1 MKTQRVAFY
10 ARVST
15 FAGQNP
21 EMQLVELREYAARR
35 GWQLT
40 EEYVDHGVSGAKESR
55 PALNRLMADAKQR
68 KFDVVAVWKL
78 DRFGRSVAH
87 VVVALAELE
96 ALGITFVSLK
106 DNLDLS
112 TPSGRFMFQI
122 VAAFAELERAM
133 IQERVRAGLLN
144 AKRKGKRLGR
154 PPAAVDKARIAR
166 LSRRSVFTGHCRAD
180 RGLSGYRSQTAPRV
194 LGNPLPFTVS
204 FVPATH

>member
-1 MKTQRVAFY
+1 MKIERVALY

-15 FAGQNP
+15 LAGQSP
-21 EMQLVELREYAARR
+21 EMQLIELREYALRR
-35 GWQLT
+35 GLNVV
-40 EEYVDHGVSGAKESR
+40 EEYVDHGVSGAKGSR

-68 KFDVVAVWKL
+68 RFDVVACWKL

-133 IQERVRAGLLN
+133 IQERVRAGLQN

-154 PPAAVDKARIAR
+154 PPAVVDAARIAR
-166 LSRRSVFTGHCRAD
+166 LRANGASLRGIAIQVGVSVA
-180 RGLSGYRSQTAPRV
+180 
-194 LGNPLPFTVS
+194 TVHKMLK
-204 FVPATH
+204 AC

>member
-1 MKTQRVAFY
+1 MSEGRQIMKTQRVAFY

-166 LSRRSVFTGHCRAD
+166 LRAAGASLRAIAGQIGVSVA
-180 RGLSGYRSQTAPRV
+180 
-194 LGNPLPFTVS
+194 TV
-204 FVPATH
+204 HKLLQGC

>member
-1 MKTQRVAFY
+1 MANNPQRVALY

-15 FAGQNP
+15 LVGQSP

-35 GWQLT
+35 GWQVV

-68 KFDVVAVWKL
+68 RFDVVACWKL

-96 ALGITFVSLK
+96 ALGIAFLSLK

-122 VAAFAELERAM
+122 IAAFAELERAM
-133 IQERVRAGLLN
+133 IQERVRAGLQN

-154 PPAAVDKARIAR
+154 PPAVVDKARIAR
-166 LSRRSVFTGHCRAD
+166 LRA
-180 RGLSGYRSQTAPRV
+180 SGASIRAISAQ
-194 LGNPLPFTVS
+194 LGVS
-204 FVPATH
+204 PATIHKVIRQRL